1 MPRRRVGR
9 WRRSECAGRCR
20 SRHRPA
26 TAPVRVRDPAG
37 GGPGAGEAPGADAPR
52 SAPRQPAGLHPQVA
66 EVLRAQPIEP
76 AGPNTSTSPP
86 HGRLRSAASG
96 SPVDHARRPPFH
108 PVGREHR
115 EQRRGQVDDDRHAQ
129 PSSTQENHQVPS
141 APRVAQLIR
150 NKPALTTANT
160 NRWTYSPWIDL
171 ARSRACSY
179 SASRDEVWSDA
190 VALPS
195 SSFDDI
201 SFTSSTS
208 LASWSDWRQGRAPR
222 PTRAARR
229 CSIRGPPRLGQE
241 GWGPGGTGG
250 PRPRPSTSP
259 HRRSPGRPARPL
271 RRADQ
276 PEPTR
281 RPRRVGWRSGS
292 SRFPP
297 RVVVAAAFP
306 WSLRRSGKAN
316 VAVADPPQEVL
327 PVQLSGRW
335 RPSGSR
341 SPTCTR
347 TPTRSTY
354 AAIA

>member
-9 WRRSECAGRCR
+9 WRRSECAGLCR

-86 HGRLRSAASG
+86 HGRLRSAAPG
-96 SPVDHARRPPFH
+96 LAGGPCAPP
-108 PVGREHR
+108 
-115 EQRRGQVDDDRHAQ
+115 A
-129 PSSTQENHQVPS
+129 

-150 NKPALTTANT
+150 IKPALTTENT
-160 NRWTYSPWIDL
+160 NRWTYIPWIDL

-222 PTRAARR
+222 PTRAARQ
-229 CSIRGPPRLGQE
+229 GPLGGARYVGPR
-241 GWGPGGTGG
+241 GWG
-250 PRPRPSTSP
+250 
-259 HRRSPGRPARPL
+259 
-271 RRADQ
+271 
-276 PEPTR
+276 
-281 RPRRVGWRSGS
+281 RRVGALAGQAGLGLGRRQALIGGPQVGQHVLCVEQTSPSQRAGLAGWAGGRV
-292 SRFPP
+292 P
-297 RVVVAAAFP
+297 R
-306 WSLRRSGKAN
+306 
-316 VAVADPPQEVL
+316 
-327 PVQLSGRW
+327 
-335 RPSGSR
+335 GSR
-341 SPTCTR
+341 LGSWSQQRSHGPCGAQGRR
-347 TPTRSTY
+347 T
-354 AAIA
+354 

>member
-66 EVLRAQPIEP
+66 EVLRARRWTMR
-76 AGPNTSTSPP
+76 A
-86 HGRLRSAASG
+86 
-96 SPVDHARRPPFH
+96 ARRSTQSGENTGSNVVARWMTTATP
-108 PVGREHR
+108 
-115 EQRRGQVDDDRHAQ
+115 Q

-141 APRVAQLIR
+141 VPRVAQLIR
-150 NKPALTTANT
+150 NKAALTTANT
-160 NRWTYSPWIDL
+160 NRRTYIPWIDL
-171 ARSRACSY
+171 ARPPACSY

-271 RRADQ
+271 RRAAQ

-316 VAVADPPQEVL
+316 VAVADLPQEVL
-327 PVQLSGRW
+327 PVRLSGRW